1 VTMSCGHAR
10 RLLWPDAGPRE
21 ATADIVAAREHASQ
35 CDACEAFLQD
45 MQQIAEGI
53 GRAAPRPTAP
63 PEVRDRLFKAIALA
77 RTASGAPARAAW
89 LRRTAIAGAAGFLV
103 VALGLLGYLTVRGG
117 LPGSHDPL
125 GSIVE
130 DRLRSQKGAGL
141 ASSDSLQ
148 VAGWL
153 AERLPFAVQVPL
165 FPEARLTGARLLVD
179 DQKSGAV
186 VEYMTQGRLLTYY
199 VLPGGGVGLP
209 RQVQVASRDGYQ
221 VASWHDAGLTHA
233 LVATL
238 PGPRLIEYARY
249 CIHQMMAGLVVP
261 ADGALLSVIPA
272 ERGIL
277 SGNGSRSASKIPRS
291 AQDDR

>member
-1 VTMSCGHAR
+1 MSCGRAR

-21 ATADIVAAREHASQ
+21 ATAEIVAAREHASQ
-35 CDACEAFLQD
+35 CDACGAFLQD
-45 MQQIAEGI
+45 MRRIAEGI
-53 GRAAPRPTAP
+53 GRTAPRPTAP
-63 PEVRDRLFKAIALA
+63 AEVRDRLFKAIARA
-77 RTASGAPARAAW
+77 RTASGAPARATR

-103 VALGLLGYLTVRGG
+103 VALGWLGYLTVRGG
-117 LPGSHDPL
+117 VAGSHDPL

-130 DRLRSQKGAGL
+130 DRLRSQQGAAL
-141 ASSDSLQ
+141 VSSDSLQ
-148 VAGWL
+148 VARWL

-186 VEYMTQGRLLTYY
+186 VEYVAQGRQLTYY

-209 RQVQVASRDGYQ
+209 RQVQVASRDGYR

-238 PGPRLIEYARY
+238 PGPKLIQYARY

-261 ADGALLSVIPA
+261 ADGALLSVIP
-272 ERGIL
+272 
-277 SGNGSRSASKIPRS
+277 SGARDLVREWFEVGEQDPSLRSG
-291 AQDDR
+291 

>member
-1 VTMSCGHAR
+1 
-10 RLLWPDAGPRE
+10 
-21 ATADIVAAREHASQ
+21 
-35 CDACEAFLQD
+35 
-45 MQQIAEGI
+45 MQRIAEGI
-53 GRAAPRPTAP
+53 DRTAPRPTAP
-63 PEVRDRLFKAIALA
+63 AEVRDRLFKAIARA
-77 RTASGAPARAAW
+77 RTASGAPARATR
-89 LRRTAIAGAAGFLV
+89 LRQAAIAGGAGLLV

-117 LPGSHDPL
+117 IAGSHDPL

-130 DRLRSQKGAGL
+130 DRLRSQQGAGL
-141 ASSDSLQ
+141 VSSDSLQ

-186 VEYMTQGRLLTYY
+186 VEYMAQGRLLTYY
-199 VLPGGGVGLP
+199 VLPGAGVGLP
-209 RQVQVASRDGYQ
+209 RQVQVASRDGYR

-249 CIHQMMAGLVVP
+249 CIHQMVVGLIVP
-261 ADGALLSVIPA
+261 ADGALLSLVP
-272 ERGIL
+272 
-277 SGNGSRSASKIPRS
+277 SGARDLVRE
-291 AQDDR
+291 